1 MRKMPGLEAAVR
13 AKSTSIEGMSWVRE
27 DGSSYGTIRSSGDPD
42 QQTLLS
48 EYEIFR
54 GDLSHILFDM
64 TKHSPNI
71 KYVFGEQIASIQHGE
86 DGDGRVKVEFANSL
100 PTAEFDL
107 VVACDGATSRTR
119 ATGLNC
125 GVRDNMHPTCCWA
138 AYFSIKED
146 LLKGSKISTGFSAP
160 GGRFLTLH
168 PDPAGVT
175 RVLIMSVQSQTD
187 PESTTQF
194 YEASQKGDDALKD
207 FIARRYRGGG
217 WRFDE
222 VMDRM
227 FESDDFYASEMAQ
240 VKLDTWHKGRF
251 VLVGDAGYAPG
262 PTGGGTS
269 LALAGAYV
277 LAGELSKHKGDLY
290 GGLKGYE
297 QTMRPIVDDLQKI
310 PPFVFTIL
318 APQTAWGIWLRNHI
332 FAFVAW
338 TRILD
343 FVQRFFAS
351 SFGSSEKHRLPEY
364 EWEK

>member
-1 MRKMPGLEAAVR
+1 MESAVR
-13 AKSTSIEGMSWVRE
+13 SKSTSMEGMSWVRE

-42 QQTLLS
+42 QQTLVS

-54 GDLSHILFDM
+54 GDLSQILFDL
-64 TKHSPNI
+64 TKDNPNV
-71 KYVFGEQIASIQHGE
+71 KYVFGEQVASIQQNE
-86 DGDGRVKVEFANSL
+86 DEGASVKVEFANGW

-119 ATGLNC
+119 ALGLNC

-138 AYFSIKED
+138 AYFTIKED
-146 LLKGSKISTGFSAP
+146 LLKGSKTSTGFSAP

-168 PDPAGVT
+168 PDPAGLT
-175 RVLIMSVQSQTD
+175 RVLIMSVQSQTG
-187 PESTTQF
+187 PNSAMQF
-194 YEASQKGDDALKD
+194 YEASKKGDEALKD
-207 FIARRYRGGG
+207 FIAKRYRGGG

-222 VMDRM
+222 IMDRM

-240 VKLDTWHKGRF
+240 VKLDTWHKGRL

-269 LALAGAYV
+269 LALAGGYV
-277 LAGELSKHKGDLY
+277 LAGELCKHKGDLESGLQGY
-290 GGLKGYE
+290 GKV
-297 QTMRPIVDDLQKI
+297 MRPIVDDLQKI
-310 PPFVFTIL
+310 PPLVFTIL
-318 APQTAWGIWLRNHI
+318 APQTAWGIWLRNNI
-332 FAFVAW
+332 FAFFAW

-351 SFGSSEKHRLPEY
+351 SFGSSEKHKLPEY
-364 EWEK
+364 DWEK